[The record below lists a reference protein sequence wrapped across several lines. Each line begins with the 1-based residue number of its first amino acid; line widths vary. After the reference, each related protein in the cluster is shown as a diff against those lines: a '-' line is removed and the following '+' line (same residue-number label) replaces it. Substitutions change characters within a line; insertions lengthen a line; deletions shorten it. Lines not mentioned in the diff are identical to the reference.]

1 MREFLS
7 ACAALVSNGRSMSN
21 DSFHV
26 VIPARYASSRFP
38 GKALALLAGRTVL
51 EHVWRQA
58 RRSAATDVV
67 IAADDER
74 IATVGRAFGADVA
87 MTRTSHRSGTE
98 RAAEVATARGW
109 PDDAVVVNCQGDAP
123 LIPPTSIDQVAALLA
138 AQPGAAIATLCT
150 PIRSAEEYAN
160 PNVVKVVCAADGRAL
175 YFSRAPI
182 PSASHAAVKGTPG
195 FPESFRHVGL
205 YAYRASA
212 LRRLAAVPPCALEV
226 TESLE
231 QLRALWLGLEI
242 HVALAHDLLGPD
254 VDTPEDL
261 GRAAEFLRS
270 RGVVS

>member
-1 MREFLS
+1 
-7 ACAALVSNGRSMSN
+7 MSN

-58 RRSAATDVV
+58 RRSAAADVV
-67 IAADDER
+67 IATDDER
-74 IATVGRAFGADVA
+74 IAAAARTFGADVA
-87 MTRTSHRSGTE
+87 LTRTSHRSGTE
-98 RAAEVATARGW
+98 RTAEVARLRGW
-109 PDDAVVVNCQGDAP
+109 PADAVVVNCQGDAP
-123 LIPPTSIDQVAALLA
+123 LIPPASIDQVAALLA

-160 PNVVKVVCAADGRAL
+160 ANVVKVVCAADGRAL

-182 PSASHAAVKGTPG
+182 PSGSHAAADGAPG
-195 FPESFRHVGL
+195 FPDSFRHVGL
-205 YAYRASA
+205 YAYRAGA
-212 LRRLAAVPPCALEV
+212 LRRLAAAPPCALEI

-242 HVALAHDLLGPD
+242 RVALADALLGPD

-261 GRAAEFLRS
+261 ERAAEFLRIS
-270 RGVVS
+270 GVAS

>member
-1 MREFLS
+1 
-7 ACAALVSNGRSMSN
+7 MSN

-67 IAADDER
+67 IATDDER
-74 IATVGRAFGADVA
+74 IAAAARTFGADVA
-87 MTRTSHRSGTE
+87 LTQTSHRSGTE
-98 RAAEVATARGW
+98 RAAEVARFRGW

-182 PSASHAAVKGTPG
+182 PSASHPVNPLSDGGPG

-205 YAYRASA
+205 YAYRAGA
-212 LRRLAAVPPCALEV
+212 LRQLASAPPCAAEM

-242 HVALAHDLLGPD
+242 RVALADDLLGPD

-261 GRAAEFLRS
+261 ERAAEFLR
-270 RGVVS
+270 RGGVPL

>member
-1 MREFLS
+1 
-7 ACAALVSNGRSMSN
+7 MSS

-38 GKALALLAGRTVL
+38 GKALALLAGRSVL

-58 RRSAATDVV
+58 RVSAAAEVV
-67 IAADDER
+67 IATDDER
-74 IATVGRAFGADVA
+74 IATVGRAFGADVV

-98 RAAEVATARGW
+98 RAAEVAAERAW
-109 PDDAVVVNCQGDAP
+109 PDNTVVVNCQGDAP
-123 LIPPTSIDQVAALLA
+123 LIPPTSINQVAALMA
-138 AQPGAAIATLCT
+138 AQPTAAIATLCT
-150 PIRSAEEYAN
+150 PIRSADEYAN

-182 PSASHAAVKGTPG
+182 PSGSHAPAGGAPG

-205 YAYRASA
+205 YAYRAIA
-212 LRRLAAVPPCALEV
+212 LRRLAAAPPCALEM

-242 HVALAHDLLGPD
+242 RVALANDFLGPD

-261 GRAAEFLRS
+261 ERAAGFMRS